1 MMRSN
6 TEGWPHARKL
16 AWALSLSLAVLLT
29 ACSNSDSDDDETAPT
44 PPPGGGTTECTADV
58 HCAPA
63 P

>member
-6 TEGWPHARKL
+6 TEGRPYTRKL
-16 AWALSLSLAVLLT
+16 AWALSLSLAVLLA
-29 ACSNSDSDDDETAPT
+29 ACSNSDSDDDETTP